1 VGSHRSP
8 LPSSQSASPA
18 SRRLPPSS
26 RPPSPPFR
34 GITLAL
40 AAALALSLLV
50 AVPASASEVTKIY
63 EDCGIEKLPTG
74 FSQQAYN
81 QAMKQMPPE
90 LAEYD
95 NCPDL
100 IQKAQLARATGG
112 SQGPGS
118 HGVVA
123 PSAPPTPSEQHTL
136 ERIPHAGAPPVQVNG
151 EVIHPGVVHVNLAS
165 AFNKLPTPLLA
176 LLAFLLTCAL
186 SAIAWAVRKR
196 AHQMGAQAGG
206 DSIVDE

>member
-1 VGSHRSP
+1 M
-8 LPSSQSASPA
+8 
-18 SRRLPPSS
+18 RRLFTKSAPL
-26 RPPSPPFR
+26 R
-34 GITLAL
+34 LAFAL
-40 AAALALSLLV
+40 PAALAFSLLL
-50 AVPASASEVTKIY
+50 ALPAGASEVTKIY

-100 IQKAQLARATGG
+100 IQKAQLARATS
-112 SQGPGS
+112 SQGAGSPGAA
-118 HGVVA
+118 A

-151 EVIHPGVVHVNLAS
+151 EVIHPGVVHVNLTS
-165 AFNKLPTPLLA
+165 AVNKLPTPLLA
-176 LLAFLLTCAL
+176 LIAFLLACAL
-186 SAIAWAVRKR
+186 SVTAWAVRNR
-196 AHQMGAQAGG
+196 VRQRSAQAGG
-206 DSIVDE
+206 DSIADE